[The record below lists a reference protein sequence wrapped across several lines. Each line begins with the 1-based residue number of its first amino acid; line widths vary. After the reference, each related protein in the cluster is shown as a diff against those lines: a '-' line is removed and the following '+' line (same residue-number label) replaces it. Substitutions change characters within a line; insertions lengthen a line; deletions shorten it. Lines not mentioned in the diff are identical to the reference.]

1 MPHPTPLENY
11 GLIGNLHT
19 VALVSK
25 AGSLDYLPFTRF
37 DSPTIF
43 AALLD
48 AEKGGAWSIEPAG
61 AEGEVRTKQLYLPN
75 TGVLLTRFLLEGGI
89 AELTDFMPVKRH
101 EQNCAVVRSLRVI
114 KGSLTFQLRCAPRF
128 EYARAPHHVVAQHD
142 GSLLFK
148 ELESTDAALQ
158 FRLLSSHPL
167 EATSDGDAVG
177 SWTLHAGET
186 ASFVIEATPV
196 DDPGFIARD
205 LEHYTEAAFAD
216 TLSFWREW
224 VESSTYTGRWREM
237 VMRSAITLKLLT
249 SLEFGSTVA
258 AATFGLPEA
267 VGGTRNWDYRFTW
280 VRDAAFT
287 MYAFLRLGF
296 TTESKAFL
304 RWIMDRCEQLADA
317 ADLQLMYRIDGSP
330 ELPEQE
336 LKHLSGYRDSRPV
349 RIGNGAA
356 KQFQLD
362 IYGELLDTVY
372 LYNKYG
378 GAITYAL
385 WQQICR
391 ITDFVAANWH
401 RPDHGIWEVRDEERH
416 FLSAK
421 MMCWVALDRAIRIAE
436 DRSFPAPLADWHR
449 VRNEI
454 YEEVYHNFWSEEKQ
468 AFVQYKGG
476 EVLDAIALLLP
487 LIRMFSPA
495 EPRWQATMRA
505 IEHELVVDS
514 LVFRYHAEG
523 GATDGLTGQEGT
535 FTMCSFWYI
544 ENLSRAGE
552 LDKARLLFE
561 KVLGFASPL
570 GLYSEQI
577 SPQGAQIGNYP
588 QAFTHLAL
596 ISAAFQLDRD
606 LDARHGKG
614 PNRGHAFV

>member
-1 MPHPTPLENY
+1 MTQTTPLEDY

-48 AEKGGAWSIEPAG
+48 AEKGGAWSIQPAG

-75 TGVLLTRFLLEGGI
+75 TGVLLTRFLLENGI
-89 AELTDFMPVKRH
+89 AELTDFMPVKH
-101 EQNCAVVRSLRVI
+101 PGQNCAVVRSLRVI
-114 KGSLTFQLRCAPRF
+114 KGSLTFQLHCAPRF
-128 EYARAPHHVVAQHD
+128 DYARAPHRVEAQDD
-142 GSLLFK
+142 GSLLFRG
-148 ELESTDAALQ
+148 LETADAHLQ

-167 EATSDGDAVG
+167 EATPDGDAVG

-205 LEHYTEAAFAD
+205 LAHYTEGAFTD
-216 TLSFWREW
+216 TLTFWRDW
-224 VESSTYTGRWREM
+224 VESSTYTGRWREI

-249 SLEFGSTVA
+249 SLEHGSTVA

-267 VGGTRNWDYRFTW
+267 VGGSRNWDYRFTW

-287 MYAFLRLGF
+287 MFAFLRLGF
-296 TTESKAFL
+296 TSESKAFL
-304 RWIMDRCEQLADA
+304 QWIMARCEQLADA
-317 ADLQLMYRIDGSP
+317 ADLQLMYRVDGSLD
-330 ELPEQE
+330 LPEQE
-336 LKHLSGYRDSRPV
+336 LEHLSGYRDSRPV

-362 IYGELLDTVY
+362 IYGELLDTIY

-378 GAITYAL
+378 GAITYAF

-391 ITDFVAANWH
+391 LVDFVAENWQ
-401 RPDHGIWEVRDEERH
+401 RPDHGIWEVRDQEQH

-421 MMCWVALDRAIRIAE
+421 MMCWVALDRAISIAE
-436 DRSFPAPLADWHR
+436 DRSFPAPLADWRR

-454 YEEVYHNFWSEEKQ
+454 YEEVYHNFWSEDKQ
-468 AFVQYKGG
+468 AFVQYRGG
-476 EVLDAIALLLP
+476 HVLDAIALLLP

-495 EPRWQATMRA
+495 EPRWKSTMRA
-505 IEHELVVDS
+505 IEKELVIDS
-514 LVFRYHAEG
+514 LVFRYHLDG

-577 SPQGAQIGNYP
+577 GPQGAQIGNYP

-606 LDARHGKG
+606 LDARHSRG
-614 PNRGHAFV
+614 PGRGHEFV